1 MGTDCMYCIS
11 VDPRTKKH
19 DCHSY
24 ITPTPLLHR
33 KETSSKNAVLISPIN
48 SPNPEVEKNLQ
59 GYTGEKSMSLN

>member
-24 ITPTPLLHR
+24 ITPSPLLHR
-33 KETSSKNAVLISPIN
+33 KETSSKTEVLINPIN
-48 SPNPEVEKNLQ
+48 SPNHAVDMHLQ
-59 GYTGEKSMSLN
+59 GYTGVKSMFLN